1 MRLPFFGTVLFEC
14 QDQNTYSEAAGL
26 CYPCG
31 PHSDED
37 EILDFYKPIC
47 GDNLS
52 TTTEEFLL
60 ECFHFGTL
68 TTSECPGSTTSEDEL
83 TSSEDEFTTS
93 EDEST
98 SSEDEFTSSEDEAT
112 SSEDEFTTRRR
123 PHSPHRRRPHS
134 HRPDQHRQQRCSL
147 GQDQLHDGAGC
158 HPLCYFAVLRDP
170 RANAGLSENGDEAIE
185 NGLQT
190 SLALARCVSRCL
202 VSRLTVVVRL
212 SGA

>member
-98 SSEDEFTSSEDEAT
+98 SSEDESTSSEDEFTSSEDESTSSEDEFTSSEDEAT
-112 SSEDEFTTRRR
+112 SSEDEFTT
-123 PHSPHRRRPHS
+123 SE
-134 HRPDQHRQQRCSL
+134 DEL
-147 GQDQLHDGAGC
+147 LTTTEE
-158 HPLCYFAVLRDP
+158 DP
-170 RANAGLSENGDEAIE
+170 TPPIE
-185 NGLQT
+185 EDPTPTGPTNT
-190 SLALARCVSRCL
+190 DN
-202 VSRLTVVVRL
+202 
-212 SGA
+212 SGAFSARTSCMTGLAATLYVILLSSATLGRMLA

>member
-52 TTTEEFLL
+52 TTTEEYLL

-68 TTSECPGSTTSEDEL
+68 ATAECPGS
-83 TSSEDEFTTS
+83 TTS

-112 SSEDEFTTRRR
+112 SSEDEFTT
-123 PHSPHRRRPHS
+123 SE
-134 HRPDQHRQQRCSL
+134 DEL
-147 GQDQLHDGAGC
+147 LTTTEE
-158 HPLCYFAVLRDP
+158 DP
-170 RANAGLSENGDEAIE
+170 TPPIE
-185 NGLQT
+185 EDPTPTGPTNT
-190 SLALARCVSRCL
+190 DN
-202 VSRLTVVVRL
+202 
-212 SGA
+212 SGAFSARTSCMTGLAATLYVILLSSATLGLMLA